1 MVQANEKTRIAWIDI
16 VRGIGIFLVI
26 LGHTYRSNQVL
37 NWIVSFHMPLFF
49 ILSGWLRGCNR
60 KPFEWKTFILKKIQ
74 AFLVPLAIFQSITYL
89 YWLVIESRFREFDF
103 GPMWFLIALFVAEV
117 VSELIVDFS
126 GFLGAAIAAVV
137 SVVGLYLTSMIVE
150 PATLLAWFPRCM
162 GATLFFLIGV
172 LVSKFIPVS
181 KVTLDNKSRILVPI
195 MAVGGDFC
203 HKSMD
208 VLICTFYCLEII
220 SFI

>member
-1 MVQANEKTRIAWIDI
+1 MENIHIKENT
-16 VRGIGIFLVI
+16 GIFNTLSNISILDILV
-26 LGHTYRSNQVL
+26 LVGD
-37 NWIVSFHMPLFF
+37 
-49 ILSGWLRGCNR
+49 R
-60 KPFEWKTFILKKIQ
+60 KSVQ
-74 AFLVPLAIFQSITYL
+74 GG
-89 YWLVIESRFREFDF
+89 DF
-103 GPMWFLIALFVAEV
+103 GPMWFLIAIFVAEV
-117 VSELIVDFS
+117 VAELIIDIS
-126 GFLGAAIAAVV
+126 GLFGVAIATVV
-137 SVVGLYLTSMIVE
+137 SAVGLYLTSMIVE
-150 PATLLAWFPRCM
+150 PATFLVWFPRCI

-172 LVSKFIPVS
+172 LISKYIPVN